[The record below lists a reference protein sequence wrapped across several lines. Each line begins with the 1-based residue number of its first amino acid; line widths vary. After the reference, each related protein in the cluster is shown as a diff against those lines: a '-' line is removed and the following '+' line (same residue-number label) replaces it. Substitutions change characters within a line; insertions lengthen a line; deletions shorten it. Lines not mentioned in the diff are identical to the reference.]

1 MSKIKIFNNISTS
14 GLQRFPP
21 TYQVGADIAAPDA
34 VLLRSFDLHS
44 VELPDSV
51 KAVGRAGAGVNN
63 IPVDKLTNRGIVVF
77 NTPGAN
83 ANAVAELTLAAML
96 LAARNIVSGWD
107 FVRGLSDEQE
117 TLDVQVERGKKHFAG
132 FELAGKTLGI
142 IGLGA
147 IGVKVANAALGLG
160 LRVIGFD
167 TSISVENAWQL
178 LPDTI
183 RASSLDALLS
193 EADIIS
199 LHIPLN
205 DHTRVLIDAERLTLV
220 KKGATLI
227 NFSRAQI
234 VDQHAVKDA
243 LDENRLHAYVSD
255 FPSKELVGSS
265 RAITLP
271 HLGASTAEAE
281 DNCARMIVD
290 QVTDFLEHG
299 NLLHAV
305 NLPDVY
311 LPSNPGTT
319 RLAIVNENKP
329 NILGQITTALASAK
343 LNIVNLNNKSTGDF
357 AYTLIELDERVP
369 DALLAQIRGISGVL
383 SLRNLYSAA

>member
-1 MSKIKIFNNISTS
+1 MSKIKVFDNISAS
-14 GLQRFPP
+14 GLQRFPS
-21 TYQVGADIAAPDA
+21 TYQVGAEIASPDA

-44 VELPDSV
+44 LELPDSV

-63 IPVDKLTNRGIVVF
+63 IPVDKLTNRGVVVF

-96 LAARNIVSGWD
+96 LAARNIVTGWD

-117 TLDVQVERGKKHFAG
+117 TIDTQVERGKKHFAG

-142 IGLGA
+142 VGLGA

-160 LRVIGFD
+160 LQVIGFD
-167 TSISVENAWQL
+167 PSISVENAWQL
-178 LPDTI
+178 LPNTI
-183 RASSLDALLS
+183 RVNSLDAVLS
-193 EADIIS
+193 DSDIIS

-205 DHTRVLIDAERLTLV
+205 DQTRAFIDAGRLKQV
-220 KKGATLI
+220 RKGATLI

-234 VDQHAVKDA
+234 VDQRAVKDA

-255 FPSKELVGSS
+255 FPSKDLAGSA

-299 NLLHAV
+299 NILHAV
-305 NLPDVY
+305 NLPDVN
-311 LPSNPGTT
+311 LPYNPGAT
-319 RLAIVNENKP
+319 RLAIVNENRP
-329 NILGQITTALASAK
+329 NLLGQITTALASSK
-343 LNIVNLNNKSTGDF
+343 LNIANLNNKSKGDF
-357 AYTLIELDERVP
+357 AYTLVELDERVP
-369 DALLAQIRGISGVL
+369 DVLLAKIRDISGVL
-383 SLRNLYSAA
+383 SLRSL

>member
-1 MSKIKIFNNISTS
+1 MSRIKIFNNISTS
-14 GLQRFPP
+14 GLQRFPSD
-21 TYQVGADIAAPDA
+21 YQVGPDVEAPDA
-34 VLLRSFDLHS
+34 ILLRSFDLHS
-44 VELPDSV
+44 IELPDSV
-51 KAVGRAGAGVNN
+51 RAVGRAGAGVNN
-63 IPVDKLTNRGIVVF
+63 IPVDALTNRGIVVF

-83 ANAVAELTLAAML
+83 ANAVAELTLAGML

-107 FVRGLSDEQE
+107 FARGLNDEQE
-117 TLDVQVERGKKHFAG
+117 ALDVQVERGKKRFAG

-147 IGVKVANAALGLG
+147 IGVKVANAASGLG

-178 LPDTI
+178 LPSTI
-183 RASSLDALLS
+183 RATGLDMLLS

-205 DHTRVLIDAERLTLV
+205 DQTRVLIDAQRLKQV
-220 KKGATLI
+220 KTGATLI
-227 NFSRAQI
+227 NFSRAQV
-234 VDQHAVKDA
+234 VDQCAVRDA

-255 FPSKELVGSS
+255 FPSKELAGNA

-281 DNCARMIVD
+281 ENCARMIVD
-290 QVTDFLEHG
+290 QVRDFLEHG
-299 NLLHAV
+299 NILHAV

-311 LPSNPGTT
+311 LPYNPGIT
-319 RLAIVNENKP
+319 RLAIVNENRP
-329 NILGQITTALASAK
+329 NILGQITTALASTK
-343 LNIVNLNNKSTGDF
+343 FNIANLNNKSKGDF
-357 AYTLIELDERVP
+357 AYTLIELDERAP
-369 DALLAQIRGISGVL
+369 DALLGQIRAISGVL
-383 SLRNLYSAA
+383 SLRQL